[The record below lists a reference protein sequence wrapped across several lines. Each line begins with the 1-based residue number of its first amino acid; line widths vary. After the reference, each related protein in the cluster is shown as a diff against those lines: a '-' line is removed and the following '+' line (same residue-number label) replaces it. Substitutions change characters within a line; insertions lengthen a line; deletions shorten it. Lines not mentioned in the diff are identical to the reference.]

1 MIIKSQKAAL
11 FKRAVCLAFIRKR
24 GNGMGRRKKIF
35 TNQLALK
42 IYMGFLILTIACIA
56 GAGGTAYAASY
67 RMLLNTTY
75 SMMDGILN
83 QLGER
88 VDSKME
94 QAEETFRTLADLT
107 AVRRLILN
115 RYEKGN
121 YSYYADINSV
131 SEEMQKIR
139 MTASDMVDSIY
150 FYGNKTD
157 LELNSFNFSPVVGIQ
172 SKQQIWDALEKNRNG
187 EEITW
192 QMLHEDELFA
202 SSAVREVFTVF
213 RMMGTQEK
221 QLYSVVMMNL
231 KKDFFLKELNSA
243 DFGDNGYVALVGDG
257 LVMTSGNFLEAFS
270 LTESMIGEIGQKD
283 SESWL
288 QMKNLAGEKLL
299 LKSEKLQYNG
309 WKLVAVIP
317 EKELKSQIRTIFST
331 HIVLAVFLILCGM
344 GMAMF
349 IAKSVMKPIYLLVH
363 RIDAID
369 YNNLPTEL
377 GICVEGEM
385 GILVQ
390 CLNRLLSHVD
400 TLMQTVREKESQ
412 RRRMELNVVQAQINP
427 HFLYNSLASAKSLV
441 DSGEN
446 DKAVYMIDMLIHF
459 FRTGLGKGRMI
470 VPLEMEIGHIRSY
483 LEVQKMRYC
492 DQFSY
497 EIDIPGALLQMS
509 VLKLS
514 IQPLIENAIY
524 HGLKVKEEP
533 GVIIVTAHR
542 ERDDLVIRVFDDGVG
557 IGEERLKQLE
567 REINIGFSDDAAEIT
582 YGLRNVNQRI
592 FLRYGEGYGL
602 QIRSVENAFTEVIMR
617 IPAQRFE

>member
-1 MIIKSQKAAL
+1 
-11 FKRAVCLAFIRKR
+11 
-24 GNGMGRRKKIF
+24 MGKRKKIF
-35 TNQLALK
+35 TNQLAMK
-42 IYMGFLILTIACIA
+42 IYLGFLVLTITCIA

-94 QAEETFRTLADLT
+94 QAEEAFRELADMT

-121 YSYYADINSV
+121 YSYYTDLNSV

-139 MTASDMVDSIY
+139 TTASDMVDSVY

-157 LELNSFNFSPVVGIQ
+157 LELNCFNFSPVVSIQ
-172 SKQQIWDALEKNRNG
+172 SRQQIWDALERGRNG
-187 EEITW
+187 DEITW
-192 QMLHEDELFA
+192 QMLHEDGLFA
-202 SSAVREVFTVF
+202 SSAVREVFTVY

-221 QLYSVVMMNL
+221 QMYSVVMMNL

-243 DFGDNGYVALVGDG
+243 DFGVNGYVALVGDG
-257 LVMTSGNFLEAFS
+257 LVMTSENFQEAFS
-270 LTESMIGEIGQKD
+270 LTENMIDVIEHGD
-283 SESWL
+283 SDSWL
-288 QMKNLAGEKLL
+288 QMANSDGEKLL
-299 LKSEKLQYNG
+299 LKSEKLRYNG

-344 GMAMF
+344 GMAVF
-349 IAKSVMKPIYLLVH
+349 IAKGVMKPIYLLVH

-369 YNNLPTEL
+369 YNDLPTGL

-400 TLMQTVREKESQ
+400 TLMQTVREKERQ

-441 DSGEN
+441 DSREN

-470 VPLEMEIGHIRSY
+470 VPLEMEIAHIRSY

-497 EIDIPGALLQMS
+497 EIDIPKELLQMS

-514 IQPLIENAIY
+514 VQPLIENAIY
-524 HGLKVKEEP
+524 HGLKEKEEP

-592 FLRYGEGYGL
+592 LLRYGEGYGL

-617 IPAQRFE
+617 IPAQSFEQGSGSSREG

>member
-1 MIIKSQKAAL
+1 
-11 FKRAVCLAFIRKR
+11 
-24 GNGMGRRKKIF
+24 MGKRKKIF
-35 TNQLALK
+35 TNQLAMK
-42 IYMGFLILTIACIA
+42 IYLGFLVLTITCIA

-94 QAEETFRTLADLT
+94 QAEEAFRELADMT

-121 YSYYADINSV
+121 YSYYTDLNSV

-139 MTASDMVDSIY
+139 TTASDMVDSVY

-157 LELNSFNFSPVVGIQ
+157 LELNCFNFSPVVCIQ
-172 SKQQIWDALEKNRNG
+172 SRQQIWDALEEGRNG
-187 EEITW
+187 DEITW

-202 SSAVREVFTVF
+202 SSAVREVFTVY

-243 DFGDNGYVALVGDG
+243 DFGVNGYVALVGDG
-257 LVMTSGNFLEAFS
+257 FVMTSENFQETFS
-270 LTESMIGEIGQKD
+270 LTENMIDVIGQGD
-283 SESWL
+283 SDSWL
-288 QMKNLAGEKLL
+288 QMANADGEKLL
-299 LKSEKLQYNG
+299 LKSEKLRYNG

-344 GMAMF
+344 GMAVF
-349 IAKSVMKPIYLLVH
+349 IAKGVMKPIYLLVH

-400 TLMQTVREKESQ
+400 TLMQTVREKERQ

-441 DSGEN
+441 DSREN

-470 VPLEMEIGHIRSY
+470 VPLEMEIAHIRSY

-497 EIDIPGALLQMS
+497 EIDIPEELLQMS

-514 IQPLIENAIY
+514 VQPLIENAIY
-524 HGLKVKEEP
+524 HGLKEKEEP

-567 REINIGFSDDAAEIT
+567 REINIGFSDDTAEIT

-592 FLRYGEGYGL
+592 LLRYGEGYGL

-617 IPAQRFE
+617 IPAQSFEQGSGGSREG

>member
-1 MIIKSQKAAL
+1 MKK
-11 FKRAVCLAFIRKR
+11 
-24 GNGMGRRKKIF
+24 RKKF
-35 TNQLALK
+35 LAGRLSLK
-42 IYMGFLILTIACIA
+42 IYTGFLVLTIACIA

-121 YSYYADINSV
+121 YSYYADLNSV

-139 MTASDMVDSIY
+139 TTSSDMVDSIY

-157 LELNSFNFSPVVGIQ
+157 LELNSFNFSPVVNIK
-172 SKQQIWDALEKNRNG
+172 SKQQIWDILESNRNN

-192 QMLHEDELFA
+192 QMLHEDTLFS
-202 SSAVREVFTVF
+202 SSASREVFTVY
-213 RMMGTQEK
+213 RVMGTQEK
-221 QLYSVVMMNL
+221 PLYSVVLMNL
-231 KKDFFLKELNSA
+231 KKNFFLKELNSA
-243 DFGDNGYVALVGDG
+243 DFGVNGYVALIGDG
-257 LVMTSGNFLEAFS
+257 LVMTSENFQEVFS
-270 LTESMIGEIGQKD
+270 LTEKIVNEIERED
-283 SESWL
+283 SGNWL
-288 QMKNLAGEKLL
+288 QMTSSSGEKLL
-299 LKSEKLQYNG
+299 LKSERLQYNG

-331 HIVLAVFLILCGM
+331 HIVLAVFLILGGM
-344 GMAMF
+344 VLAIF
-349 IAKSVMKPIYLLVH
+349 IAQSVMQPIYLLVR

-369 YNNLPTEL
+369 YQNLPTEL
-377 GICVEGEM
+377 GIRAEGEM

-390 CLNRLLSHVD
+390 CLNRLLFHVD
-400 TLMQTVREKESQ
+400 MLMQTIREKESQ
-412 RRRMELNVVQAQINP
+412 RRKMELNVMQAQINP

-441 DSGEN
+441 ESREN
-446 DKAVYMIDMLIHF
+446 EKAIYMIDMLIHF

-497 EIDIPGALLQMS
+497 EIDIPRELMQIS

-524 HGLKVKEEP
+524 HGLKEKDEP
-533 GVIIVTAHR
+533 GVIIISAEADHK
-542 ERDDLVIRVFDDGVG
+542 DLTIRVFDDGVG
-557 IGEERLKQLE
+557 IHEERLRQLE
-567 REINIGFSDDAAEIT
+567 REINLGFSDNTAAIT
-582 YGLRNVNQRI
+582 YGLRNVHQRI
-592 FLRYGEGYGL
+592 LLRYGEGYGL
-602 QIRSVENAFTEVIMR
+602 QIHSVENAFTEVIMK
-617 IPAQRFE
+617 IPTHKFEQRTTSAEGS